1 MKSPL
6 NIVGVIP
13 ARYGS
18 TRLAAK
24 PLIDLCGKPMIQH
37 VYERASKAKSLRS
50 VIVATDHPAI
60 AEAVRRF
67 GGSVVMTPAEL
78 RSGSDRVSHVAASL
92 TDAGIIVN
100 IQGDEPLIVPA
111 MIDEAVQSLTGDPAA
126 QVGTLVREISS
137 AAEIINPAVV
147 KVVVADDR
155 RALYFSRSPIP
166 HYRDVPQ
173 AELWHTHHTY
183 YKHIGIYVYRRD
195 ILLRYAQWDEG
206 MLERAERLEQLRFL
220 EHSVSIVTR
229 VTRYDSAPVDTAEDA
244 DNVRKLL
251 QLI

>member
-1 MKSPL
+1 MKSQP

-37 VYERASKAKSLRS
+37 VYERASGATSLRS

-60 AEAVRRF
+60 AQAVEGF
-67 GGSVVMTPAEL
+67 GGSVVMTPPEL
-78 RSGSDRVSHVAASL
+78 RTGSDRIAHVAASL

-100 IQGDEPLIVPA
+100 IQGDEPLMVPA
-111 MIDEAVQSLTGDPAA
+111 MIDEAVRSLTEDPAA

-137 AAEIINPAVV
+137 AADLANPGVV

-166 HYRDVPQ
+166 YCRDVRQ
-173 AELWHTHHTY
+173 TELWHTHHKY

-195 ILLRYAQWDEG
+195 ILLRYARWEEG
-206 MLERAERLEQLRFL
+206 LLERAERLEQLRFL
-220 EHSVSIVTR
+220 EHNVPIATLVTSHDSI
-229 VTRYDSAPVDTAEDA
+229 PVDTAEDA
-244 DNVRKLL
+244 DRVRKIL
-251 QLI
+251 QQF